1 MRVNLISPKS
11 QVPSPKS
18 QVPSPKSQVPSLR
31 SQGPNFK
38 SQVPSPNCTG
48 SLGSTPLC
56 YLDLRE
62 RSLRFLVPS
71 SNFQVPNSV
80 NERARGNLENHG
92 SLSFFRSFF
101 HQKINIK
108 RKRSAYFSQ
117 SLIVI
122 AFFCRLFGSVFS
134 DFKSMRIK

>member
-18 QVPSPKSQVPSLR
+18 QVPSPKSIR
-31 SQGPNFK
+31 FQGPNFK
-38 SQVPSPNCTG
+38 FQVPNSNCTG

-71 SNFQVPNSV
+71 SKFQVPNSG
-80 NERARGNLENHG
+80 NGRARGNLQNHE
-92 SLSFFRSFF
+92 SQSFFRSFF
-101 HQKINIK
+101 HQEINIK